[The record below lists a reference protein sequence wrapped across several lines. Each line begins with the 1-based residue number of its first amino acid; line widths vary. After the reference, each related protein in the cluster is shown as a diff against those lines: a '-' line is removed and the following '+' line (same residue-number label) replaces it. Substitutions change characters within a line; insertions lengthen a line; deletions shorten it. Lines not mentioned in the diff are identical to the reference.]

1 MRTTLCFAAAL
12 ALLTPTTTAA
22 TKTGG
27 WEKADVTADNTKI
40 LLSAMTGGADAYG
53 DAVKS
58 TRVCFTKV
66 TELEQQVVAGMNYRF
81 HVTGCTV
88 SATELAG
95 ECAAHSETKC
105 TNPKEYIVQV
115 FEQSWTNT
123 LQVTAITDAAGKA
136 VGATLSGEV
145 AAEGDVNAAV
155 KAAPAAETQTEGE
168 SREEDANESDDDED
182 SSSGEFSSESAP
194 MSAEEKTQVDAWIK
208 KNDLNQYGDSKDT
221 FYTGG
226 TPLFDETTGKTRDLY
241 DYILHRHPDRPWKSI
256 EVVEAQAAQAN
267 VDAVAVSFQQKDASA
282 TASADAVGGRAHD
295 LMSVVVSVGVLT
307 VLIALVA
314 GVKAKRSRHRF
325 TYDSIRTREF

>member
-1 MRTTLCFAAAL
+1 MMRTMLCFAAAL
-12 ALLTPTTTAA
+12 SLLTPKATAA
-22 TKTGG
+22 MQTGG
-27 WEKADVTADNTKI
+27 WAKADVTETNTKI
-40 LLSAMTGGADAYG
+40 LLGAMTGGAGAYG
-53 DAVKS
+53 DAVKN

-66 TELEQQVVAGMNYRF
+66 TDVEQQVVAGMNYRF
-81 HVTGCTV
+81 HIAGCTV
-88 SATELAG
+88 SATKLAG
-95 ECAAHSETKC
+95 DCAAHSETKC
-105 TNPKEYIVQV
+105 VNPKEYIVEV
-115 FEQSWTNT
+115 FEQNWTST

-145 AAEGDVNAAV
+145 AAESDANAAV
-155 KAAPAAETQTEGE
+155 KAAPVDETQTEGE
-168 SREEDANESDDDED
+168 RRDKDNANESDDDED
-182 SSSGEFSSESAP
+182 NSSSSASAP
-194 MSAEEKTQVDAWIK
+194 MSAEEKAQVDAWIK
-208 KNDLNQYGDSKDT
+208 KNDLNQFGDSKHMA
-221 FYTGG
+221 YTGG

-256 EVVEAQAAQAN
+256 EVVEAQVN
-267 VDAVAVSFQQKDASA
+267 MDAVAVSFQQKDASA